1 MRFLLFSIFF
11 AIPALSFAATQVITK
26 EERVMVPSN
35 QSVEQVKEYTGEK
48 LFREAAEEA
57 GVAISTS
64 TLLVDGKISKDEVK
78 TQTSAIAQKKV
89 NIIKQETVGDNI
101 YITVRVTA
109 SVDSGELDAFL
120 RQIMQNEALKKALE
134 DERKEKLELEA
145 KLKKA
150 SKEEYGDLSR
160 QAERIAKAEAA
171 RLKQLEIDMAN
182 ASQALMEAERRQKRE
197 ELEAAAEL
205 EKMKREYYEQ
215 DMELKKRIANEQNAA
230 AKAEMEYQA
239 LLAELSQNAIIND
252 KTFDLTGTDT
262 VDMLSGEAARV
273 RVNFSALV
281 KEFSVKAD
289 KESETNIKNLYHDRI
304 ALLKSQKFPETPPAK
319 GEWDNNR
326 TYNDKKAAYQA
337 RKDKFERERQADIE
351 KLEDDYKKRLEKN
364 SRDTKEALYKAL
376 TPLYARLEKYNTGT
390 YSASNTEQAVIS
402 FGERDLENLRMPITV
417 EYKRRKYRF
426 VYEFGSL
433 TEFRTMYETR
443 GSFRAVPLFGL
454 EPKGASGASPYLNGF
469 RIVHLGNKKEKFF
482 SADASYKEFPEIAE
496 YKKLK
501 DELYPPA
508 DTLPTYAGG
517 NVYESDNTGGS
528 GNRSYEEDD
537 AYVSVK
543 KHSSDLNIA
552 AFAYQHSY
560 FQTALEAAF
569 GTDVSNFTMELNLQY
584 HWRFN
589 RWLGMYLK
597 GGFISDL
604 KSGGYSGYGNWN
616 YWGDRYYWYY
626 RDNDDSDDIFLD
638 YGAAAGLG
646 LDVYLGGMFMLFA
659 EIDCVFLASDNDDN
673 DEFSVSALIKGGIA
687 LQSKNNTK
695 GHHVRFSVFAG
706 QYLFNDKYSAP
717 MIGIGLAL

>member
-1 MRFLLFSIFF
+1 
-11 AIPALSFAATQVITK
+11 
-26 EERVMVPSN
+26 
-35 QSVEQVKEYTGEK
+35 
-48 LFREAAEEA
+48 
-57 GVAISTS
+57 
-64 TLLVDGKISKDEVK
+64 
-78 TQTSAIAQKKV
+78 
-89 NIIKQETVGDNI
+89 
-101 YITVRVTA
+101 
-109 SVDSGELDAFL
+109 
-120 RQIMQNEALKKALE
+120 
-134 DERKEKLELEA
+134 
-145 KLKKA
+145 
-150 SKEEYGDLSR
+150 
-160 QAERIAKAEAA
+160 AERIAKAEAA

-197 ELEAAAEL
+197 ELAAAAEL

-281 KEFSVKAD
+281 KEFSVKAG
-289 KESETNIKNLYHDRI
+289 KESETNIRNLYNNQI
-304 ALLKSQKFPETPPAK
+304 ALLKSQKFPETPPEK

-376 TPLYARLEKYNTGT
+376 TPLYTRLEKYNTGT
-390 YSASNTEQAVIS
+390 YSSSNTEQAVIGS

-433 TEFRTMYETR
+433 AEFQAMYETR

-482 SADASYKEFPEIAE
+482 STDASYKEFPEIAE

-501 DELYPPA
+501 DELYPA
-508 DTLPTYAGG
+508 ENTRQIYAGG
-517 NVYESDNTGGS
+517 NIYQSDNTVGS
-528 GNRSYEEDD
+528 GNRNYEEDD
-537 AYVSVK
+537 AYVS
-543 KHSSDLNIA
+543 
-552 AFAYQHSY
+552 
-560 FQTALEAAF
+560 
-569 GTDVSNFTMELNLQY
+569 
-584 HWRFN
+584 
-589 RWLGMYLK
+589 
-597 GGFISDL
+597 
-604 KSGGYSGYGNWN
+604 
-616 YWGDRYYWYY
+616 
-626 RDNDDSDDIFLD
+626 
-638 YGAAAGLG
+638 
-646 LDVYLGGMFMLFA
+646 
-659 EIDCVFLASDNDDN
+659 
-673 DEFSVSALIKGGIA
+673 
-687 LQSKNNTK
+687 
-695 GHHVRFSVFAG
+695 
-706 QYLFNDKYSAP
+706 
-717 MIGIGLAL
+717 